1 MYGRRKAKP
10 IGFSSHDDPRRLV
23 IRSEDSNPPPPS
35 LYIAPPELVPVGIH
49 YIVDLD
55 NVEETDNDTLVRICD
70 ESLEKGEVTILNKMI
85 HAFEPQGLT
94 LLYLLSESH
103 FSMHTW
109 PEYKKIR
116 IDFFSCDTNQSRCDR
131 VIENL
136 KNEFPNT
143 IFKSKILKR

>member
-10 IGFSSHDDPRRLV
+10 IGFSNHDDPRRLV
-23 IRSEDSNPPPPS
+23 IRSEDSNPPPPEIVS
-35 LYIAPPELVPVGIH
+35 VGIH

-70 ESLEKGEVTILNKMI
+70 ESLEKGEVIILNKMI

-116 IDFFSCDTNQSRCDR
+116 IDFFSCETNQNKCDR

-136 KNEFPNT
+136 RNEFPNT